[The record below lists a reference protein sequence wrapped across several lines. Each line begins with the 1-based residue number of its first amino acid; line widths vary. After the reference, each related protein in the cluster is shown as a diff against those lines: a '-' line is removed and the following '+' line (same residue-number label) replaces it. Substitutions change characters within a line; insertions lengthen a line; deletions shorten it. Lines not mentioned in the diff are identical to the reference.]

1 MSKMRYEM
9 SIHVTCNPL
18 NVTTLLDRPWNICLP
33 FWQHKKEIKGISN
46 WWSRLWKRRRKYG
59 AKVGHDLDMLSC
71 RCSLNMIKLTLN
83 ISKLSECMIL
93 ILINP
98 LMQALKLRRE
108 TTLAL
113 IHVILQIIESII
125 NNHFNLL
132 HMGT

>member
-1 MSKMRYEM
+1 
-9 SIHVTCNPL
+9 
-18 NVTTLLDRPWNICLP
+18 
-33 FWQHKKEIKGISN
+33 
-46 WWSRLWKRRRKYG
+46 
-59 AKVGHDLDMLSC
+59 
-71 RCSLNMIKLTLN
+71 
-83 ISKLSECMIL
+83 MIL